1 MEAKVFIRTLKSI
14 RTRYSKK
21 PNAEAEKKSVMTL
34 VENIGGKLEAIA
46 TLNENG
52 LDDLKNYLKGIMGVS
67 KVAAKPV
74 VNETA
79 ESSKVET
86 PTKSEEETK
95 ATAKKN
101 VARVIS
107 KDAYGNEYAECNGK
121 VYIIDS
127 VKKTMKRVYNDLKA
141 LADVDMDE
149 VALSEKAFPMTTY
162 QRYLR
167 DHFHGEDMPIKKG
180 KLHFRGYR
188 ISCDPLNGFVI
199 EDTTKKY
206 EVVETPFEGIPTPKE
221 LGEWFKKPKR
231 EFTAEEE
238 REAVERGKELLR
250 KKKEEHEAA
259 RAVIE
264 DSYEEPDFEA
274 LRRKVLHKITEARS
288 KAIDVD
294 PEVFTTMIPFKRWK
308 RKVKSLYTQWKNRKI
323 RYAKYLNEIEKL
335 TIEETFTVEEKRHRS
350 KFIGTFLPTF
360 KEVGDLIGNKLEVD
374 GKLIDAVPF
383 LVEYLLHYEKRA
395 MSQLMK
401 FANGEIT
408 MMELITNPLE
418 VDWKVEY
425 KRNALQNTAEN
436 AQILGLLYESCG
448 FAAPQDKLYK
458 ADLVEGDRIKIFI
471 DGELVTRTISSTD
484 RGIRMGK
491 GMSLLKIDKW
501 IKLPKK
507 ENKDEENDIY

>member
-67 KVAAKPV
+67 KVVAAEPAVDKTTEVP
-74 VNETA
+74 
-79 ESSKVET
+79 KVKT
-86 PTKSEEETK
+86 PIKSEEETK
-95 ATAKKN
+95 PSDKKN

-107 KDAYGNEYAECNGK
+107 KDEYGNEYAECNGK

-188 ISCDPLNGFVI
+188 ISCDPINGFVI

-259 RAVIE
+259 RAAIE

-350 KFIGTFLPTF
+350 KFIGTFLPDF
-360 KEVGDLIGNKLEVD
+360 RKVGMLKGNLLEVD
-374 GKLIDAVPF
+374 DKWVDAAPF
-383 LVEYLLHYEKRA
+383 LVEYLLHYEKRV
-395 MSQLMK
+395 MSQYMK

-408 MMELITNPLE
+408 DIEFIKNPIE
-418 VDWKVEY
+418 VDWRVEY
-425 KRNALQNTAEN
+425 KRNALENTPHNIAVLCMVYS
-436 AQILGLLYESCG
+436 QVGIV
-448 FAAPQDKLYK
+448 APQDLLYD
-458 ADLVEGDRIKIFI
+458 ADLKEGDVILLDV
-471 DGELVTRTISSTD
+471 DGELKRRTISSTNK
-484 RGIRMGK
+484 GITMGK
-491 GMSLLKIDKW
+491 DIGLLKLDKW

-507 ENKDEENDIY
+507 NK

>member
-1 MEAKVFIRTLKSI
+1 
-14 RTRYSKK
+14 
-21 PNAEAEKKSVMTL
+21 MTL

-52 LDDLKNYLKGIMGVS
+52 LDDLKSYLKGMIGVY
-67 KVAAKPV
+67 KV
-74 VNETA
+74 
-79 ESSKVET
+79 SSKPIVDEAVEA
-86 PTKSEEETK
+86 PKVEVTKSEEEVKPTDK
-95 ATAKKN
+95 KKN
-101 VARVIS
+101 VFRVIS
-107 KDAYGNEYAECNGK
+107 KDEDGNEYAECNGK

-127 VKKTMKRVYNDLKA
+127 VKKTVKRVYNDLKDLIDA
-141 LADVDMDE
+141 DMDE
-149 VALSEKAFPMTTY
+149 IALSEKAFPMTTY

-167 DHFHGEDMPIKKG
+167 DHFIGEDMPIKKG

-199 EDTTKKY
+199 EDTTKRY

-250 KKKEEHEAA
+250 KKKEEREAA
-259 RAVIE
+259 KAALE
-264 DSYEEPDFEA
+264 DADEEPDFEA
-274 LRRKVLHKITEARS
+274 LRKKVLRKLEEARS
-288 KAIDVD
+288 KTSDVD
-294 PEVFTTMIPFKRWK
+294 PELFTTMIPFKRWK

-323 RYAKYLNEIEKL
+323 RYAKYLNEIEKV
-335 TIEETFTVEEKRHRS
+335 TTEETFVIEEKKHRS

-360 KEVGDLIGNKLEVD
+360 REVGDLIGNKLEVD
-374 GKLIDAVPF
+374 GKLVDAVPF

-408 MMELITNPLE
+408 MMELIANPLE

-458 ADLVEGDRIKIFI
+458 ADLVEGDRIKILI

-491 GMSLLKIDKW
+491 GMSLLKVDKW

-507 ENKDEENDIY
+507 EKKEDA